1 MVTAKQFPSGIRH
14 TVLWGFMY
22 ILYVED
28 DVRVG
33 RAVVQGLTDAA
44 HRVDLATDGTEGLE
58 RAATG
63 AYDLIVLDVLL
74 PGMDGMAIC
83 RQLRRDGIA
92 TPILML
98 TARDA
103 IGDRVRG
110 LDAGADDY
118 LVKPFAL
125 TELLA
130 RIRALGRRGEARLGS
145 ETLTVGDLRLDLE
158 QRQATRGERTIDL
171 TAKEFQLLEYLMRHA
186 GRLLTKD
193 QITQHVWGYDAE
205 VSSNVAEI
213 YVHYLRDKIDR
224 GFAVPLIR
232 TVRGAGYMLKE

>member
-1 MVTAKQFPSGIRH
+1 
-14 TVLWGFMY
+14 MY

-28 DVRVG
+28 DDRVG
-33 RAVVQGLTDAA
+33 RAVGRGLTDAG
-44 HRVDLATDGTEGLE
+44 HRVDLAGDGPGGLE
-58 RAATG
+58 RSATG

-74 PGMDGMAIC
+74 PGMDGLAIC
-83 RQLRRDGIA
+83 RELRRQGVT
-92 TPILML
+92 TPVLML

-125 TELLA
+125 AELLA
-130 RIRALGRRGEARLGS
+130 RIRALGRRGDGRLGG
-145 ETLTVGDLRLDLE
+145 EVLTVGDLQLDLE
-158 QRQATRGERTIDL
+158 QRQATRADRRIEL

-193 QITQHVWGYDAE
+193 QILQHVWGYDAE
-205 VSSNVAEI
+205 VSSNVTEI
-213 YVHYLRDKIDR
+213 YIHYLRDKIDR
-224 GFAVPLIR
+224 GFAEPLIR

>member
-1 MVTAKQFPSGIRH
+1 
-14 TVLWGFMY
+14 MY

-28 DVRVG
+28 DARVG
-33 RAVVQGLTDAA
+33 RAVGRGLTDAG
-44 HRVDLATDGTEGLE
+44 HRVDLADAGPEGLE
-58 RAATG
+58 RASTG

-74 PGMDGMAIC
+74 PGMDGIAIC
-83 RQLRRDGIA
+83 REVRRQGVT
-92 TPILML
+92 TPVLML

-125 TELLA
+125 AELLA
-130 RIRALGRRGEARLGS
+130 RIRALGRRGDGRLGG
-145 ETLTVGDLRLDLE
+145 EVLTVGDLQLDLE
-158 QRQATRGERTIDL
+158 QRQARRGDRSIEL

-193 QITQHVWGYDAE
+193 QILQHVWGYDAE
-205 VSSNVAEI
+205 VSSNVTEI
-213 YVHYLRDKIDR
+213 YIHYLRDKIDR
-224 GFAVPLIR
+224 SFADPLIR

>member
-1 MVTAKQFPSGIRH
+1 
-14 TVLWGFMY
+14 MY

-28 DVRVG
+28 DARVG
-33 RAVVQGLTDAA
+33 RAVGRGLTDAG
-44 HRVDLATDGTEGLE
+44 HRVDLAGNGPEGLE

-83 RQLRRDGIA
+83 RELRRQGVT
-92 TPILML
+92 TPVLML

-125 TELLA
+125 AELLA
-130 RIRALGRRGEARLGS
+130 RIRALGRRGDGRLGG
-145 ETLTVGDLRLDLE
+145 EVLTVGDLRLDLE
-158 QRQATRGERTIDL
+158 QRQATRGDRSIEL

-193 QITQHVWGYDAE
+193 QILHHVWGYDAE
-205 VSSNVAEI
+205 VSSNVTEI

-224 GFAVPLIR
+224 GFADPLIR

>member
-1 MVTAKQFPSGIRH
+1 
-14 TVLWGFMY
+14 MY

-28 DVRVG
+28 DARVG
-33 RAVVQGLTDAA
+33 RAVGRGLTDAG
-44 HRVDLATDGTEGLE
+44 HRVDLADNGPEGLE
-58 RAATG
+58 RASTG

-74 PGMDGMAIC
+74 PGMDGISIC
-83 RQLRRDGIA
+83 REVRRQGVT
-92 TPILML
+92 TPVLML

-125 TELLA
+125 AELLA
-130 RIRALGRRGEARLGS
+130 RIRALGRRGDGRLGG
-145 ETLTVGDLRLDLE
+145 EVLTVGDLQLDLE
-158 QRQATRGERTIDL
+158 QRQARRGDRSIEL

-193 QITQHVWGYDAE
+193 QILQHVWGYDAE
-205 VSSNVAEI
+205 VSSNVTEI
-213 YVHYLRDKIDR
+213 YIHYLRDKIDR
-224 GFAVPLIR
+224 SFADPLIR

>member
-1 MVTAKQFPSGIRH
+1 V
-14 TVLWGFMY
+14 Y

-28 DVRVG
+28 DARVG
-33 RAVVQGLTDAA
+33 RAVGRGLTDAG
-44 HRVDLATDGTEGLE
+44 HRVDLAGNGPEGLE

-74 PGMDGMAIC
+74 PGMDGMAVC
-83 RQLRRDGIA
+83 RELRRQGVT
-92 TPILML
+92 TPVLML

-125 TELLA
+125 AELLA
-130 RIRALGRRGEARLGS
+130 RIRALGRRGDGRLGG
-145 ETLTVGDLRLDLE
+145 EVLTVGDLRLDLE
-158 QRQATRGERTIDL
+158 QRQATRGDRSIEL

-193 QITQHVWGYDAE
+193 QILHHVWGYDAE
-205 VSSNVAEI
+205 VSSNVTEI

-224 GFAVPLIR
+224 GFADPLIR

>member
-1 MVTAKQFPSGIRH
+1 
-14 TVLWGFMY
+14 MY

-28 DVRVG
+28 DARVG
-33 RAVVQGLTDAA
+33 RAVGRGLTDAG
-44 HRVDLATDGTEGLE
+44 HRVDLADNGPEGLE
-58 RAATG
+58 RASTG

-74 PGMDGMAIC
+74 PGMDGIAIC
-83 RQLRRDGIA
+83 REVRRQGVT
-92 TPILML
+92 TPVLML

-125 TELLA
+125 AELLA
-130 RIRALGRRGEARLGS
+130 RIRALGRRGDGRLGG
-145 ETLTVGDLRLDLE
+145 EVLTVGDLQLDLE
-158 QRQATRGERTIDL
+158 QRQARRGDRSIEL

-193 QITQHVWGYDAE
+193 QILQHVWGYDAE
-205 VSSNVAEI
+205 VSSNVTEI
-213 YVHYLRDKIDR
+213 YIHYLRDKIDR
-224 GFAVPLIR
+224 SFADPLIR

>member
-1 MVTAKQFPSGIRH
+1 
-14 TVLWGFMY
+14 MY
-22 ILYVED
+22 ILFVED
-28 DVRVG
+28 DARVA
-33 RAVVQGLTDAA
+33 RAVARGLTDAG
-44 HRVDLATDGTEGLE
+44 HRVDLAVEGHDGLE
-58 RAATG
+58 RAGTS
-63 AYDLIVLDVLL
+63 AYDLVVLDVML
-74 PGMDGMAIC
+74 PGLDGIAVC
-83 RQLRRDGIA
+83 RALRREGVA

-125 TELLA
+125 AELLA
-130 RIRALGRRGEARLGS
+130 RIRALGRRGDGRLGG
-145 ETLTVGDLRLDLE
+145 ETLTVGDLTLDLE
-158 QRQATRGERTIDL
+158 QRQATRADRTIVL
-171 TAKEFQLLEYLMRHA
+171 TTKEFQLLEFLMRHA
-186 GRLLTKD
+186 GHLLTKD

-213 YVHYLRDKIDR
+213 YIHYLRDKIDR
-224 GFAVPLIR
+224 GFGDPLIR

>member
-1 MVTAKQFPSGIRH
+1 
-14 TVLWGFMY
+14 MY

-28 DVRVG
+28 DARVG
-33 RAVVQGLTDAA
+33 RAVGRGLTDAG
-44 HRVDLATDGTEGLE
+44 HRVDLADNGPEGLE
-58 RAATG
+58 RASTG

-74 PGMDGMAIC
+74 PGMDGIAIC
-83 RQLRRDGIA
+83 REVRRQGVT
-92 TPILML
+92 TPVLML

-125 TELLA
+125 AELLA
-130 RIRALGRRGEARLGS
+130 RIRALGRRGDGRLGG
-145 ETLTVGDLRLDLE
+145 EVLTVGDLRLDLE
-158 QRQATRGERTIDL
+158 QRQATRGDRSIEL

-193 QITQHVWGYDAE
+193 QILHHVWGYDAE
-205 VSSNVAEI
+205 VSSNVTEI

-224 GFAVPLIR
+224 GFADPLIR

>member
-1 MVTAKQFPSGIRH
+1 
-14 TVLWGFMY
+14 MY

-28 DVRVG
+28 DARVG
-33 RAVVQGLTDAA
+33 RAVGRGLTDAG
-44 HRVDLATDGTEGLE
+44 HRVDLAGNGPEGLE
-58 RAATG
+58 RASTG

-74 PGMDGMAIC
+74 PGMDGIAIC
-83 RQLRRDGIA
+83 REVRRQGVT
-92 TPILML
+92 TPVLML

-125 TELLA
+125 AELLA
-130 RIRALGRRGEARLGS
+130 RIRALGRRGDGRLGG
-145 ETLTVGDLRLDLE
+145 EVLTVGDLQLDLE
-158 QRQATRGERTIDL
+158 QRQARRGDRSIEL

-193 QITQHVWGYDAE
+193 QILQHVWGYDAE
-205 VSSNVAEI
+205 VSSNVTEI
-213 YVHYLRDKIDR
+213 YIHYLRDKIDR
-224 GFAVPLIR
+224 SFADPLIR

>member
-1 MVTAKQFPSGIRH
+1 
-14 TVLWGFMY
+14 MY

-28 DVRVG
+28 DARVG
-33 RAVVQGLTDAA
+33 RAVGRGLTDAG
-44 HRVDLATDGTEGLE
+44 HRVDLADNGPEGLE
-58 RAATG
+58 RASTS

-74 PGMDGMAIC
+74 PGMDGISIC
-83 RQLRRDGIA
+83 REVRRQGVT
-92 TPILML
+92 TPVLML

-125 TELLA
+125 AELLA
-130 RIRALGRRGEARLGS
+130 RIRALGRRGDGRLGG
-145 ETLTVGDLRLDLE
+145 EVLTVGDLQLDLE
-158 QRQATRGERTIDL
+158 QRQARRGDRSIEL

-193 QITQHVWGYDAE
+193 QILQHVWGYDAE
-205 VSSNVAEI
+205 VSSNVTEI
-213 YVHYLRDKIDR
+213 YIHYLRDKIDR
-224 GFAVPLIR
+224 SFADPLIR

>member
-1 MVTAKQFPSGIRH
+1 
-14 TVLWGFMY
+14 MY

-28 DVRVG
+28 DARVG
-33 RAVVQGLTDAA
+33 RAVGRGLTDAG
-44 HRVDLATDGTEGLE
+44 HRVDLADNGPEGLE
-58 RAATG
+58 RASTG

-74 PGMDGMAIC
+74 PGMDGIAIC
-83 RQLRRDGIA
+83 REVRRQGVT
-92 TPILML
+92 TPVLML

-125 TELLA
+125 AELLA
-130 RIRALGRRGEARLGS
+130 RIRALGRRGDGRLGG
-145 ETLTVGDLRLDLE
+145 EVLTVGDLQLDLE
-158 QRQATRGERTIDL
+158 QRQARRGDRSIEL

-193 QITQHVWGYDAE
+193 QILQHVWGYDAE
-205 VSSNVAEI
+205 VSSNVTEI
-213 YVHYLRDKIDR
+213 YIHYLRDKIDR
-224 GFAVPLIR
+224 GFAEPLIR

>member
-1 MVTAKQFPSGIRH
+1 
-14 TVLWGFMY
+14 
-22 ILYVED
+22 
-28 DVRVG
+28 
-33 RAVVQGLTDAA
+33 
-44 HRVDLATDGTEGLE
+44 
-58 RAATG
+58 
-63 AYDLIVLDVLL
+63 LDVLL
-74 PGMDGMAIC
+74 PGMDGMAVC
-83 RQLRRDGIA
+83 RELRRQGVT
-92 TPILML
+92 TPVLML

-125 TELLA
+125 AELLA
-130 RIRALGRRGEARLGS
+130 RIRALGRRGDGRLGG
-145 ETLTVGDLRLDLE
+145 EVLTVGDLRLDLE
-158 QRQATRGERTIDL
+158 QRQATRGDRSIEL

-193 QITQHVWGYDAE
+193 QILHHVWGYDAE
-205 VSSNVAEI
+205 VSSNVTEI

-224 GFAVPLIR
+224 GFADPLIR